1 MQKTVNPHEKNVPY
15 FFRLLRSI
23 ISDPY
28 EDFTPSPT
36 LPSFDFGK
44 PSNGS
49 IVKSVQTAKPVTVL
63 PENVTE
69 KITSTG
75 VKYEKK
81 TEMEMGIEFEVWGE
95 KKALLTESE
104 MNEILQKF
112 PKIDKTAIVITKRAW
127 AKNMTVSQTI
137 AELKKQ
143 NLQYSQTYIKVM
155 RSIFNKNGVG
165 V

>member
-1 MQKTVNPHEKNVPY
+1 MQNILKK
-15 FFRLLRSI
+15 LKGML
-23 ISDPY
+23 DPY
-28 EDFTPSPT
+28 ENYSPSPT
-36 LPSFDFGK
+36 LPTFNFC
-44 PSNGS
+44 
-49 IVKSVQTAKPVTVL
+49 SVQPAQRAKPTPSVKTVLVL

-69 KITSTG
+69 KITSVG

-81 TEMEMGIEFEVWGE
+81 TDTPTSVEFEVWGD

-104 MNEILQKF
+104 MNEVLTKF

-127 AKNMTVSQTI
+127 SKNMTVSQTI

-155 RSIFNKNGVG
+155 RSIFNKMG
-165 V
+165 